1 MVLLVE
7 LKSDF
12 MGKTRWVSGVEPTR
26 VLAAQQLGSTP
37 LTHLIVVLQLANI
50 DFLCNRMKTGQQV
63 WLITGV
69 SGGLG
74 RALATAVAEAGH
86 VALGTLRKED
96 QLAGYESICPG
107 FTRGILLDVNN
118 HSAVQEQVQV
128 LLTACGGIDVL
139 VNNAGYGLFG
149 AIEETDMDEARAQM
163 ETNFF
168 GALAMCKAL
177 IPSMR
182 ERRSGTIIQ
191 ISSIAGFR
199 GTNGLGI
206 YNASKFALEGMSEA
220 MAQELQPFGIR
231 VMLVEPGPFRTA
243 WAGSSSIRTRQI
255 MSEYEETAGVRIA
268 QIQGYNGQQPG
279 DPAKAARVI
288 MEAAAS
294 GNPPLHLPLGPWAI
308 EGFRVK
314 MKQLEAEITAWESRA
329 ADTSFDS

>member
-1 MVLLVE
+1 
-7 LKSDF
+7 
-12 MGKTRWVSGVEPTR
+12 
-26 VLAAQQLGSTP
+26 
-37 LTHLIVVLQLANI
+37 
-50 DFLCNRMKTGQQV
+50 MKTGQQV

-74 RALATAVAEAGH
+74 RALAAAVAKEGH
-86 VALGTLRKED
+86 IAVGTLRKAE
-96 QLAGYESICPG
+96 QVAEYEAICPG
-107 FTRGILLDVNN
+107 FTRGIVLDVNQ
-118 HSAVQEQVQV
+118 HDAVRQEVQKLLSAYGSV
-128 LLTACGGIDVL
+128 DVL

-168 GALAMCKAL
+168 GALAMCQAL
-177 IPSMR
+177 IPTMR
-182 ERRSGTIIQ
+182 ERRSGCIIQ

-231 VMLVEPGPFRTA
+231 VILVEPGPFRTA
-243 WAGSSSIRTRQI
+243 WAGSSSVRTRRV
-255 MSEYEETAGVRIA
+255 MAEYQETAGVRIA

-279 DPAKAARVI
+279 DPDKAARVI

-294 GNPPLHLPLGPWAI
+294 ANPPLHLPLGPLAI

-314 MKQLEAEITAWESRA
+314 MKQLEAEISSWESRA
-329 ADTSFDS
+329 ADTSYDH

>member
-1 MVLLVE
+1 M
-7 LKSDF
+7 
-12 MGKTRWVSGVEPTR
+12 
-26 VLAAQQLGSTP
+26 P
-37 LTHLIVVLQLANI
+37 LRAPLFPLWRLRNI
-50 DFLCNRMKTGQQV
+50 DFLCTRMNTGQQV

-74 RALATAVAEAGH
+74 RALAAAVAQAGH
-86 VALGTLRKED
+86 LALGTLRRED
-96 QLAGYESICPG
+96 QIAAYEAIRPG
-107 FTRGILLDVNN
+107 FTRGVLLDVNQ
-118 HSAVQEQVQV
+118 HASVQQQVDA
-128 LLTACGGIDVL
+128 LLSEYGRIDVL

-168 GALAMCKAL
+168 GALAMCQAL

-182 ERRSGTIIQ
+182 KQRSGCIIQ

-220 MAQELQPFGIR
+220 LAQELQPFGIR

-243 WAGSSSIRTRQI
+243 WAGSSSIRTRRI

-279 DPAKAARVI
+279 DPDKAAQVI

-294 GNPPLHLPLGPWAI
+294 EHPPLHLPLGPLAI

-314 MKQLEAEITAWESRA
+314 MKQLEADIAAWESRA
-329 ADTSFDS
+329 ADTSFDQ

>member
-1 MVLLVE
+1 
-7 LKSDF
+7 
-12 MGKTRWVSGVEPTR
+12 
-26 VLAAQQLGSTP
+26 
-37 LTHLIVVLQLANI
+37 
-50 DFLCNRMKTGQQV
+50 MKTGQQV

-74 RALATAVAEAGH
+74 RALAAAVAKAGH
-86 VALGTLRKED
+86 LAVGTLRRED
-96 QLAGYESICPG
+96 QVAAYEAICPG
-107 FTRGILLDVNN
+107 FTRGIVLDVNQ
-118 HSAVQEQVQV
+118 HAAVQQQVQA
-128 LLTACGGIDVL
+128 LLSTYGRVDVL

-168 GALAMCKAL
+168 GALAMCQAL

-182 ERRSGTIIQ
+182 EQRSGCIIQ

-220 MAQELQPFGIR
+220 MAQELQPFGIH

-243 WAGSSSIRTRQI
+243 WAGSSSVRTRRI
-255 MSEYEETAGVRIA
+255 MAEYEETAGVRIA

-279 DPAKAARVI
+279 DPDKAAQVI

-294 GNPPLHLPLGPWAI
+294 ANPPLHLPLGPLAI
-308 EGFRVK
+308 EGFRMK
-314 MKQLEAEITAWESRA
+314 MKQLEAEIAAWESRA
-329 ADTSFDS
+329 ADTSFDL